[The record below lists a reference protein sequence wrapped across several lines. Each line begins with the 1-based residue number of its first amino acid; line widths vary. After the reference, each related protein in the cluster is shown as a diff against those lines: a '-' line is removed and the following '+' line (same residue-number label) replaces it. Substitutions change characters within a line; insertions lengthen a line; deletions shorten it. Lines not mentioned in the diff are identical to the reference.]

1 VPRQTKR
8 AEPQPAPAAP
18 PAAPP
23 AADPFLE
30 RIRAGLAALR
40 LPHAAKRLEELLAE
54 PAPDLSRLAWLWAL
68 LEPQLT
74 ASDESRVER
83 RIRQSRLPER
93 KTLQAFRFEFQPSL
107 DKDLVL
113 DLATLRFLEDGKN
126 VLLAGMSGTG
136 KSHLA
141 MALAL
146 NACSQNRS
154 VRYTTNANMLAAL
167 NASLATD
174 TLHDVLKQYTRP
186 DLLVIDEVGLEQV
199 ERTVA
204 SRAGLMQ
211 KVLLPRYTEP
221 RSTIITSNIPWESWG
236 DYLGDH
242 LGAAA
247 ILDRLLHRSCVIV
260 INGPSWRDHEHSLDA
275 GKRAK
280 SPSTAASSAPVKPTK
295 QEPTAKGKPS
305 TRGAKKPAKKSAK

>member
-1 VPRQTKR
+1 M
-8 AEPQPAPAAP
+8 P
-18 PAAPP
+18 PSRERKEGT
-23 AADPFLE
+23 DPTLE
-30 RIRAGLAALR
+30 KIRAALADLR
-40 LPHAAKRLEELLAE
+40 LRHAASRLEELLAE
-54 PAPDLSRLAWLWAL
+54 PAADLSRLEWLWAL
-68 LEPQLT
+68 LEPQQRT
-74 ASDESRVER
+74 ATESRVER

-93 KTLQAFRFEFQPSL
+93 KTFKSFRFEFQPSL

-113 DLATLRFLEDGKN
+113 DLATLGFMSEGKN

-136 KSHLA
+136 KSHIA

-146 NACSQNRS
+146 NACAENWR
-154 VRYTTNANMLAAL
+154 VRYTTNADMLATL

-174 TLHDVLKQYTRP
+174 TLQETLKQYTRP

-211 KVLLPRYTEP
+211 KVLLPRYHP
-221 RSTIITSNIPWESWG
+221 NSRSTIITSNIPWESWG

-247 ILDRLLHRSCVIV
+247 IIDRLLHHSRVIV
-260 INGPSWRDHEHSLDA
+260 INGPSWRDHEHSLEV
-275 GKRAK
+275 GKQPA
-280 SPSTAASSAPVKPTK
+280 KPTPAPAAADLPHSIK
-295 QEPTAKGKPS
+295 PPATEQASQAATKAPTRKSCK
-305 TRGAKKPAKKSAK
+305 KKSHKKKSGK

>member
-1 VPRQTKR
+1 MSNQ
-8 AEPQPAPAAP
+8 AESKT
-18 PAAPP
+18 
-23 AADPFLE
+23 DPVLE
-30 RIRAGLAALR
+30 RIRAGLLELR
-40 LPHAAKRLEELLAE
+40 LRHTAQRLEELLAE

-68 LEPQLT
+68 LEPQLRAGT
-74 ASDESRVER
+74 ESRIER

-93 KTLQAFRFEFQPSL
+93 KTLESFRFEFQPSL

-113 DLATLRFLEDGKN
+113 DLASLGFLAEGKN
-126 VLLAGMSGTG
+126 ILLAGMSGTG

-146 NACSQNRS
+146 NACTQNRR
-154 VRYTTNANMLAAL
+154 VRYTTNADMLGAL
-167 NASLATD
+167 NIALATD
-174 TLHDVLKQYTRP
+174 TLPAVLNQYTRP

-211 KVLLPRYTEP
+211 KVLLPRYTAP
-221 RSTIITSNIPWESWG
+221 RSTIITSNIPWEAWG

-260 INGPSWRDHEHSLDA
+260 INGPSWRDHEHNLDA
-275 GKRAK
+275 TRKRAK
-280 SPSTAASSAPVKPTK
+280 PGSPTSAPPTK
-295 QEPTAKGKPS
+295 MESS
-305 TRGAKKPAKKSAK
+305 TPAKTASRSGKKKRSK